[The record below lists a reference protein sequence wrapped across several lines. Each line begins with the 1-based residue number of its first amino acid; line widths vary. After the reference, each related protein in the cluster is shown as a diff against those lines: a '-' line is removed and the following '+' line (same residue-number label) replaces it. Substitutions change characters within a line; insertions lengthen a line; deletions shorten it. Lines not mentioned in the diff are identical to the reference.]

1 MGCRACSRQ
10 SFLVRTEDSRI
21 ASDGIASRIHT
32 ADIVDCIVAVSATPK
47 LELEKI
53 LTIDNLVSF
62 LTTLESS
69 ESESLLQHL
78 PEEHE
83 TLFDEV
89 RSLRIHQRGSE
100 TTTYLLTHV
109 PTQINSAQFLQAVE
123 SFGAALRGGQIRTI
137 FVHFGLNPS
146 SISSSDGMQ
155 TGWVVA

>member
-1 MGCRACSRQ
+1 M
-10 SFLVRTEDSRI
+10 
-21 ASDGIASRIHT
+21 
-32 ADIVDCIVAVSATPK
+32 SATPK

-89 RSLRIHQRGSE
+89 RSLRIHQRQRDH
-100 TTTYLLTHV
+100 YLLTH
-109 PTQINSAQFLQAVE
+109 S
-123 SFGAALRGGQIRTI
+123 RT
-137 FVHFGLNPS
+137 
-146 SISSSDGMQ
+146 DTDQ
-155 TGWVVA
+155 